1 MSYYLS
7 NEVGKYEEMVRAIRG
22 HWQVEVNNQLRDV
35 TLKEDQQRTKKVVTQ
50 VMAEVRSLATIIL
63 SRQSGQN
70 KKALLEKFSDDFDQ
84 LIIALK
90 KLNFLWESPDLEYQ

>member
-1 MSYYLS
+1 
-7 NEVGKYEEMVRAIRG
+7 
-22 HWQVEVNNQLRDV
+22 
-35 TLKEDQQRTKKVVTQ
+35 
-50 VMAEVRSLATIIL
+50 MAEVRSPATIIL

-90 KLNFLWESPDLEYQ
+90 KLDFL